1 MPFVQLAWNSRSLW
15 KRYRLIYP
23 RRTETTTYS
32 PHACRLYS
40 PSHTS
45 SQIQRIYMRKF
56 VHNLLWHFLLFLA
69 NKKQDRH
76 HVCGTVLKLEE
87 FEFQNS
93 RTTFLSWRLLK
104 EILWMRLC
112 ENTNDCSVKKKFP
125 FKFHELMGAPYR
137 YLCLLYTSMCTPVF
151 LSLPLYSQS
160 L

>member
-1 MPFVQLAWNSRSLW
+1 MPFVELAWNSRSLW
-15 KRYRLIYP
+15 KRYRLNYP
-23 RRTETTTYS
+23 ETTTYS

-76 HVCGTVLKLEE
+76 HVCGIVLKLNE
-87 FEFQNS
+87 FVFQNS
-93 RTTFLSWRLLK
+93 RTTFLSWRLFK

-112 ENTNDCSVKKKFP
+112 ENANDCSVKKTFHLNSMNLWGLHTDIYAFSIPLCVRLSFFPYFFTLSP
-125 FKFHELMGAPYR
+125 FKT
-137 YLCLLYTSMCTPVF
+137 C
-151 LSLPLYSQS
+151 
-160 L
+160 